1 MAHEQ
6 FEEAVPLY
14 AVGAL
19 DRQERQALEAHLL
32 TGCTACRAA
41 LKEYQGIAALLP
53 YGLPPAAVPPTLGT
67 QVMAAVAQE
76 PSRPDEV
83 QTPVQA
89 GRASGRWIERMFPR
103 ASSWS
108 SVFSPA
114 FALLLLLL
122 LAGTGWYAISLRS
135 QVLLETAQR
144 RQLETALQEETAR
157 LAALQRKL
165 TEQEQAV
172 ASLQEELT
180 RKGRDISGLQASLT
194 ERETE
199 LARVRTQLAQREQD
213 TVILRKALAQRDELV
228 PFLRSPHV
236 KVIALHGSEMAK
248 SAGAFLL
255 FDSESKKALLYGFNM
270 PPLPHGKTYQLWA
283 VLDKPISAGILITD
297 HISAGI
303 FGTDTGHKSRLVI
316 RRMPELAHI
325 TKFAVSLEPEGGRP
339 QPTGTVYLV
348 GQL

>member
-1 MAHEQ
+1 MLAHEQ

-14 AVGAL
+14 AIGAL

-41 LKEYQGIAALLP
+41 LKEYQGVAALLP
-53 YGLPPAAVPPTLGT
+53 YGLPTAAVPPTLGT
-67 QVMAAVAQE
+67 HIMAAVAQE
-76 PSRPDEV
+76 PSRPDQF

-89 GRASGRWIERMFPR
+89 RPASGRWVERILPV
-103 ASSWS
+103 APSWS
-108 SVFSPA
+108 SAFSPA

-122 LAGTGWYAISLRS
+122 LAGTGWYALSLRS
-135 QVLLETAQR
+135 QVSLETAQR
-144 RQLETALQEETAR
+144 QQLETALQEETAR
-157 LAALQRKL
+157 LAALQRKT
-165 TEQEQAV
+165 TEQEQLV
-172 ASLQEELT
+172 ASLQEELKQ
-180 RKGRDISGLQASLT
+180 RGGDISGLQASLA
-194 ERETE
+194 EREAE
-199 LARVRTQLAQREQD
+199 LARVHTQLAQREQD

-236 KVIALHGSEMAK
+236 KVIALHGSEIAK

-255 FDSESKKALLYGFNM
+255 FDPESRKALLYGFNM
-270 PPLPHGKTYQLWA
+270 PPLPHGKIYQLWA
-283 VLDKPISAGILITD
+283 ILDKP
-297 HISAGI
+297 ISAGI

-316 RRMPELAHI
+316 RRIPELAHI

-339 QPTGTVYLV
+339 QPTGDIYLV

>member
-14 AVGAL
+14 VVGAL

-41 LKEYQGIAALLP
+41 LKEYQGVATLLP
-53 YGLPPAAVPPTLGT
+53 YGLPPATVPPTLGT
-67 QVMAAVAQE
+67 QIMAAAAQE
-76 PSRPDEV
+76 ASRPEEV

-89 GRASGRWIERMFPR
+89 GQASGRWIERMFPL
-103 ASSWS
+103 APSWS

-122 LAGTGWYAISLRS
+122 AGTGWYALSLRS
-135 QVLLETAQR
+135 QVSLETAQR
-144 RQLETALQEETAR
+144 QQLETALQEETAR
-157 LAALQRKL
+157 LAALQRKT
-165 TEQEQAV
+165 TEQAQLV

-180 RKGRDISGLQASLT
+180 RKGGNITGLQASLT
-194 ERETE
+194 EREVE
-199 LARVRTQLAQREQD
+199 LARTRTQLAQREQD

-255 FDSESKKALLYGFNM
+255 FDPESKKALLYGFNM

-283 VLDKPISAGILITD
+283 VLDKPISAGIQTTD

-316 RRMPELAHI
+316 RRMPELTHI

-339 QPTGTVYLV
+339 QPTGVIYLV

>member
-1 MAHEQ
+1 MSHEQ
-6 FEEAVPLY
+6 FEDAVPLY
-14 AVGAL
+14 AIGAL

-41 LKEYQGIAALLP
+41 LKEYQGVATLLP

-67 QVMAAVAQE
+67 QVITAVAQE
-76 PSRPDEV
+76 PSRSNEGQTRV
-83 QTPVQA
+83 QVGP
-89 GRASGRWIERMFPR
+89 ASGRWIERIFPLLP
-103 ASSWS
+103 SWPS
-108 SVFSPA
+108 AFSPT
-114 FALLLLLL
+114 FALVLVLL
-122 LAGTGWYAISLRS
+122 LAGTGWYTFSLNARVS
-135 QVLLETAQR
+135 LETAQR
-144 RQLETALQEETAR
+144 QQLETALQEE
-157 LAALQRKL
+157 LQQRAGDL
-165 TEQEQAV
+165 T
-172 ASLQEELT
+172 
-180 RKGRDISGLQASLT
+180 GLQASLSQ
-194 ERETE
+194 REAE
-199 LARVRTQLAQREQD
+199 LALVRAQLTQREQD

-236 KVIALHGSEMAK
+236 KVIALYGLEMAK

-255 FDSESKKALLYGFNM
+255 FDPESKKALLYGFNM

-283 VLDKPISAGILITD
+283 ILDKPISAGILTTD

-316 RRMPELAHI
+316 RRIPELAHI

-339 QPTGTVYLV
+339 QPTGAVYLV